1 MSDPIKSWLDAAGRY
16 PVLSKEE
23 VIYIARKIQ
32 AAEPGSREHTR
43 LVNKLCLHNMRYAA
57 KVTRA
62 YMMSKSGLTWNSE
75 KTADYLQISYFGMRR
90 AAEKFDPT
98 LGYTFSTYA
107 NAWIR
112 QALGRYHVQNL
123 SLIRVP
129 ESSAREIF
137 YFENH
142 GQPRN
147 EKVAPWVED
156 AARSAARAY
165 RLGSYDVP
173 VDGTDG
179 GMTLTDTL
187 SEDNRL
193 LSPSGEKHEFFSRL
207 DTRGVMSSLGIR
219 PQLQDMILAYVKRG
233 NLDTVMMKNK
243 CLSTSMRKE
252 LRSAI
257 KLIQKH
263 SGVAS

>member
-1 MSDPIKSWLDAAGRY
+1 MSDSIKSWLNAAGRY
-16 PVLSKEE
+16 PVLSKAE
-23 VIYIARKIQ
+23 VIFIARKIQ
-32 AAEPGSREHTR
+32 SSEAGSREHTR
-43 LVNKLCLHNMRYAA
+43 WVNKLCLHNMRYAA

-75 KTADYLQISYFGMRR
+75 KAADYLQISYFGMRR

-112 QALGRYHVQNL
+112 QALGRYHVQNM

-142 GQPRN
+142 GRPRN
-147 EKVAPWVED
+147 DKVAQWVED
-156 AARSAARAY
+156 AARCAGRAY

-173 VDGTDG
+173 IDGTDG
-179 GMTLTDTL
+179 SMAFTDTL
-187 SEDNRL
+187 SEENKLMPPND
-193 LSPSGEKHEFFSRL
+193 EEHEFFSRL

-219 PQLQDMILAYVKRG
+219 PQLQDMILAYTKRG
-233 NLDTVMMKNK
+233 NLDTVMIKHK
-243 CLSTSMRKE
+243 CLSSAMRKE

-257 KLIQKH
+257 KLIQEH